1 MKKRISKFISII
13 LVLTMCLAVM
23 APVALAT
30 PAEDAHLKFGVGG
43 GFRILQLADIQDG
56 PILRGITKDFIRD
69 AVERTEP
76 DLIVLTGDNIAGYSC
91 ASFINPLDK
100 KLVES
105 AIDGFMSILEEAGVP
120 VTVVFGNHDDQTTR
134 ISKEE
139 QIEIYSK
146 YDCFVGY
153 DEGDSV
159 SGCGNYNVPIY
170 SSDGERLIY
179 NLWMFDSGSYDN
191 VNGGY
196 DYIKQDQLDWY
207 VSKSNELKAQNGG
220 VPVPSMSFQ
229 HIIVPEIY
237 TALKQV
243 PEGTQGAIERG
254 GIYYTLDSENTRAG
268 EMHESPCP
276 SNTNSG
282 QFDTIKNQGD
292 VVAMFFGH
300 DHVNTFEVNYQGID
314 LVATPGVGFASYGDE
329 LRGVRLITIHESDTS
344 TYETQ
349 VITYQSLY
357 GDDLMAS
364 LRFDMMA
371 NETNLWTKIWSTVVY
386 YTLKALYSFAS

>member
-1 MKKRISKFISII
+1 
-13 LVLTMCLAVM
+13 
-23 APVALAT
+23 
-30 PAEDAHLKFGVGG
+30 
-43 GFRILQLADIQDG
+43 
-56 PILRGITKDFIRD
+56 
-69 AVERTEP
+69 
-76 DLIVLTGDNIAGYSC
+76 
-91 ASFINPLDK
+91 
-100 KLVES
+100 
-105 AIDGFMSILEEAGVP
+105 
-120 VTVVFGNHDDQTTR
+120 
-134 ISKEE
+134 
-139 QIEIYSK
+139 
-146 YDCFVGY
+146 
-153 DEGDSV
+153 
-159 SGCGNYNVPIY
+159 
-170 SSDGERLIY
+170 
-179 NLWMFDSGSYDN
+179 
-191 VNGGY
+191 
-196 DYIKQDQLDWY
+196 
-207 VSKSNELKAQNGG
+207 
-220 VPVPSMSFQ
+220 
-229 HIIVPEIY
+229 
-237 TALKQV
+237 
-243 PEGTQGAIERG
+243 
-254 GIYYTLDSENTRAG
+254 
-268 EMHESPCP
+268 MHESPCP